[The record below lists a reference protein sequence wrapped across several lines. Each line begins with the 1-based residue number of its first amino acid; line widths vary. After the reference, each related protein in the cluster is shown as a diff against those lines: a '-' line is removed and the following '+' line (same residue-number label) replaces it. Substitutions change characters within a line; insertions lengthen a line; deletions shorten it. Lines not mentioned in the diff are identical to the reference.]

1 MSAQQYTSA
10 GQGTLFR
17 RLWLMVL
24 FALLGGL
31 ALSTRL
37 AALTQAQPLTIFLL
51 ASGVVLWVGL
61 TMLAWHQHRLR
72 LQALAQDVQVFN
84 QALGAAYP
92 ATQFT
97 PVVYDATQADSLAQA
112 WQQLQDQAA
121 QLNAAGLSTEQH
133 HVQLNQLYLALSQC
147 GQAIV
152 QSPDKYR
159 LFEHI
164 CRIIVNLGHAN
175 MAWVGELDADRKH
188 IAVVSAFGSGTSYL
202 ESITISADPAEP
214 SGRGPCGLSML
225 SDHPYWIHDFQT
237 NPMSAYWHDQARE
250 YDWHAGAFLPLHVE
264 GRVIGCLCLYSA
276 ESQSFSAEVRRL
288 LQDMAAN
295 IDFALDRFEV
305 QAQRSLFEGHL
316 QQSERRAQ
324 LVLEN
329 ALDAIINIDMQGVI
343 VEWNHAAVQ
352 MFGYTRDE
360 VLGLNLGDVI
370 VPPAHRQAH
379 HVGMARLQ
387 QSGQSKLLGKLI
399 EITAL
404 RRNGSEFPIELTIV
418 EIEGDHEH
426 YYSAFIRD
434 ITQRKESEARI
445 RYLANYDALTGLPN
459 RNLLN
464 ECVTVEIEKAWDQ
477 DGQFALMF
485 LDLDH
490 FKDVNDSLGHRSGD
504 HLLIALTKRFQGL
517 IRPQDTVCRLGG
529 DEFVFLLSEA
539 DHTIARE
546 LVERLL
552 KAVEQ
557 PFVIDQYELTITASV
572 GVAIYPDDGLDM
584 ESLQRNAD
592 VAMYRTKKE
601 SRNSYRFFS
610 NYMQVQT
617 ARNLQLVNA
626 LRHAIE
632 LNQLAVHY
640 QPQVVLESG
649 ELVGVEALL
658 RWKHPQLG
666 FISPAEFI
674 PLAESSGLIISIGSW
689 VLEQAVQQIQAW
701 HAAGIRDLSVSV
713 NLSSIQFRDPKLP
726 GLVRG
731 ILERHG
737 VDPRCLELELTEGV
751 ALENPEGAV
760 AMMDA
765 LNGLGVRLSID
776 DFGTGYSS
784 LSYLKKFKV
793 YKLKVDQTF
802 VRDIT
807 TDDED
812 KAIVIAIIQLARS
825 LGLRT
830 IAEGVE
836 TPEQQ
841 AFLHAQGCDEM
852 QGYLLSKPMSSA
864 DATAFLLTYSGQPL
878 S

>member
-10 GQGTLFR
+10 GRGTLIS

-31 ALSTRL
+31 ALLTRL
-37 AALTQAQPLTIFLL
+37 ATLTQAQPLTVLLL
-51 ASGVVLWVGL
+51 ALGVVLWVGL
-61 TMLAWHQHRLR
+61 TVLAWHQHRLR
-72 LQALAQDVQVFN
+72 LQALAHDVQVFN

-92 ATQFT
+92 SAQFT
-97 PVVYDATQADSLAQA
+97 PVVYDATHADSLAQA

-121 QLNAAGLSTEQH
+121 QLNAAGLSAEQH

-175 MAWVGELDADRKH
+175 MAWVGELDAERKH

-237 NPMSAYWHDQARE
+237 NPMSAYWHDQAKE
-250 YDWHAGAFLPLHVE
+250 YDWCAGAFLPLHVE
-264 GRVIGCLCLYSA
+264 GRVIGCLCLYS
-276 ESQSFSAEVRRL
+276 EDRQSFSAEVRRL

-295 IDFALDRFEV
+295 IDFALDRFEA
-305 QAQRSLFEGHL
+305 QAQRSVVEGHL
-316 QQSERRAQ
+316 QLSERRAQ

-352 MFGYTRDE
+352 MFGYTREE

-434 ITQRKESEARI
+434 ITQRKESEERI

-464 ECVTVEIEKAWDQ
+464 ERVTVEIEKAWDQ

-504 HLLIALTKRFQGL
+504 HLLIALTKRFKGL

-539 DHTIARE
+539 DHSIARE

-864 DATAFLLTYSGQPL
+864 DATAFLLAYTGQPL